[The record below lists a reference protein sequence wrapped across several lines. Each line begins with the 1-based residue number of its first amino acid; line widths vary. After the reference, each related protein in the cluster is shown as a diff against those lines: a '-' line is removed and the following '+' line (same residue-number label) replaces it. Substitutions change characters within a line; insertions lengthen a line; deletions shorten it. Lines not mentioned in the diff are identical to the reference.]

1 MIARRSLGI
10 VAALAAGLLIGC
22 PAGTSKQ
29 KKKETDAIE
38 ADEIDWPPNRDGEP
52 RDLASVDGSRE
63 TVLFEDATIMTAAG
77 EVYEEGDL
85 LIEEGKIR
93 EVSPDSIEAPEAA
106 EVIDASGKYLT
117 PGIIDTHSHMGDY
130 PVPNVEAH
138 SDGNE
143 ATQPTT
149 PGVDAAN
156 SVWPQDPAFQRA
168 VAGGVTAV
176 QVLPGSANVMGGR
189 AVTLE
194 MHPGISAQA
203 MAFDGAPD
211 GMKMACGENP
221 KRVYGSR
228 NQMPSTRMGNA
239 AVLRSTFQQAVE
251 KKAAYEQYRASLAEW
266 RNKPESER
274 GPEPSP
280 PPRDFGLE
288 NLIRVMEG
296 DLLLHVH
303 CYRADDMVTFL
314 QVADEFDV
322 EIRSFH
328 HAVEAYKIRDLL
340 SKWDVSVSTWADW
353 WGFKIEAHD
362 AIPQNAGLVDTAGGR
377 AVIHSDSSHGVQRLN
392 QEAAKAY
399 YAAIDQGLE
408 ISENEALRWI
418 TAHAAWTL
426 GVEDVTGTLEAG
438 KRADVVLWS
447 GHPFRIYTRAEKV
460 WVEGVR
466 EFDRSE
472 DPRPWSDFEVGQSPE
487 RREVT
492 P

>member
-1 MIARRSLGI
+1 
-10 VAALAAGLLIGC
+10 
-22 PAGTSKQ
+22 
-29 KKKETDAIE
+29 
-38 ADEIDWPPNRDGEP
+38 
-52 RDLASVDGSRE
+52 
-63 TVLFEDATIMTAAG
+63 
-77 EVYEEGDL
+77 
-85 LIEEGKIR
+85 
-93 EVSPDSIEAPEAA
+93 
-106 EVIDASGKYLT
+106 
-117 PGIIDTHSHMGDY
+117 
-130 PVPNVEAH
+130 
-138 SDGNE
+138 
-143 ATQPTT
+143 
-149 PGVDAAN
+149 
-156 SVWPQDPAFQRA
+156 
-168 VAGGVTAV
+168 
-176 QVLPGSANVMGGR
+176 
-189 AVTLE
+189 
-194 MHPGISAQA
+194 
-203 MAFDGAPD
+203 
-211 GMKMACGENP
+211 
-221 KRVYGSR
+221 
-228 NQMPSTRMGNA
+228 MGNA